1 MAVSLDTK
9 VDLLLKKLSG
19 LSKTDLGANKSPSNE
34 SIPSPSLNRGDTQWL
49 NSYLIPSTASS
60 TLGTVN
66 GYFQNNR
73 IQCTPD
79 TTSQRINNVYP
90 TWKTGLIDW
99 IPPEFDSV
107 NIINTY
113 RVKVFYGNTGL
124 TDPEASGGTQIF
136 ADGSL
141 GQGEWFFDYQSGI
154 LNFFGD
160 TPIPAGMTSTHVIY
174 VLGYRYIGPRG
185 FNSVFQVDTPT
196 MRGNLSLPSLITLKG
211 DIVVEKNLTITED
224 LEIQGGDLTTN
235 QTTFN
240 LLNTTA
246 TTVNFAGDAV
256 EVNIGSGDGYTNIN
270 NNLDVVGDVN
280 IDGGDLTT
288 TSSTF
293 NLLPDTATT
302 VNFAGAATDLVLGAA
317 TGTTNVRN
325 NLDVDGD
332 VNIDG
337 GDLTVSTSTFNL
349 ANTNATT
356 VNFAG
361 SADNINIGSYDGYT
375 NINNN
380 LDVVG
385 DVVIDGGDLIAST
398 EEFNLLNT
406 PTTKTV
412 NFAGGADNINIG
424 STEGTTNINNNLD
437 VVGDVQIDGGDL
449 TVSTEEFNLANT
461 TARTVNFAG
470 EANTVSIGSS
480 EGFTNV
486 NNNLNVTADVYIDG
500 GDLKA
505 STEEFNLLN
514 DTTTKVNFA
523 GEATDIQIGSDQGDT
538 NVNNNLTVDGVTNV
552 QKELTV
558 EGDTTVNSKLTV
570 EGIVDVNNSLYVT
583 GNTDLSESLTV
594 QGSTSVQKELVVE
607 GNTQMN
613 RGLSVEGELKAGKL
627 VDTIIDC
634 GEY

>member
-19 LSKTDLGANKSPSNE
+19 LSKTDIGANKSPSNE

-60 TLGTVN
+60 TLGTVD

-73 IQCTPD
+73 VQCTPD
-79 TTSQRINNVYP
+79 TTSQKINNVYP

-124 TDPEASGGTQIF
+124 NDPEASGGTQIF

-154 LNFFGD
+154 LNFFGN
-160 TPIPAGMTSTHVIY
+160 TPIPAGMTSSHVIY
-174 VLGYRYIGPRG
+174 VLGYRYVGPRG

-196 MRGNLSLPSLITLKG
+196 MRGNVALPTLITLKG

-235 QTTFN
+235 QSTFN

-246 TTVNFAGDAV
+246 TTVNFAGDA
-256 EVNIGSGDGYTNIN
+256 
-270 NNLDVVGDVN
+270 
-280 IDGGDLTT
+280 
-288 TSSTF
+288 
-293 NLLPDTATT
+293 
-302 VNFAGAATDLVLGAA
+302 TDLVLGATA
-317 TGTTNVRN
+317 GTTTVRN
-325 NLDVDGD
+325 DLDVDGD
-332 VNIDG
+332 LNIDG

-349 ANTNATT
+349 ANTNASTI
-356 VNFAG
+356 NFAG
-361 SADNINIGSYDGYT
+361 SADTINIGSYDGYT

-538 NVNNNLTVDGVTNV
+538 NVNNNLTVDGVTNM
-552 QKELTV
+552 QKDLTV
-558 EGDTTVNSKLTV
+558 EGDTTVNNKLTV

>member
-19 LSKTDLGANKSPSNE
+19 LSKTDIGANKSPSNE

-60 TLGTVN
+60 TLGTVD

-73 IQCTPD
+73 VQCTPD
-79 TTSQRINNVYP
+79 TTSQKINNVYP

-124 TDPEASGGTQIF
+124 NDPEASGGTQIF

-154 LNFFGD
+154 LNFFGN
-160 TPIPAGMTSTHVIY
+160 TPIPAGMTSSHVIY
-174 VLGYRYIGPRG
+174 VLGYRYVGPRG

-196 MRGNLSLPSLITLKG
+196 MRGNVALPTLITLKG

-235 QTTFN
+235 QSTFN

-246 TTVNFAGDAV
+246 TTVNFAGDA
-256 EVNIGSGDGYTNIN
+256 
-270 NNLDVVGDVN
+270 
-280 IDGGDLTT
+280 
-288 TSSTF
+288 
-293 NLLPDTATT
+293 
-302 VNFAGAATDLVLGAA
+302 TDLVLGATA
-317 TGTTNVRN
+317 GTTTVRN
-325 NLDVDGD
+325 DLDVDGD
-332 VNIDG
+332 LNIDG

-349 ANTNATT
+349 ANTNASTI
-356 VNFAG
+356 NFAG
-361 SADNINIGSYDGYT
+361 SADTINIGSYDGYT

-538 NVNNNLTVDGVTNV
+538 NVNNNLTVDGVTNM
-552 QKELTV
+552 QKDLTV
-558 EGDTTVNSKLTV
+558 EGDTTVNNKLTV

-634 GEY
+634 GQY